1 MIVVSQFFFFARAT
15 ANTDP
20 SPVRILLALGIK
32 TSDLADAKEKRQ
44 HKKDFCIVGSDPI
57 RDAKEKKTTHTKNV
71 ISECNF
77 YTFAY

>member
-32 TSDLADAKEKRQ
+32 TSDLADAKEKRWQ
-44 HKKDFCIVGSDPI
+44 KETFVLSDPI
-57 RDAKEKKTTHTKNV
+57 RSRREKEEDKAHKK
-71 ISECNF
+71 CNLGM
-77 YTFAY
+77 